1 METSFL
7 ETRKSRRRGSLNQC
21 PAERRHKLRGTRR
34 GAGGSMDLKRVKKE
48 AAELEKDADS
58 AGVTAK
64 VRLRT

>member
-1 METSFL
+1 M
-7 ETRKSRRRGSLNQC
+7 RANKS
-21 PAERRHKLRGTRR
+21 PAERRLKLHGTRR

>member
-1 METSFL
+1 MSA
-7 ETRKSRRRGSLNQC
+7 R
-21 PAERRHKLRGTRR
+21 PALPQIEIEMIDLSRHKLRGTRR

>member
-1 METSFL
+1 MSA
-7 ETRKSRRRGSLNQC
+7 R
-21 PAERRHKLRGTRR
+21 PALPQIEMIDLGDKQRGTRR